1 MAGFGFIPND
11 PNDSSD
17 SNDPENNR
25 PDFEAMLRQM
35 QEQMRAQFEQLGINP
50 VGFVNPF
57 TTLFEGAA
65 QGGKSKDGKEEVLSI
80 SAARD
85 TAKKFVTAQGLKPIG
100 AKELA
105 VVASAFEISEI
116 WLDEALSFPA
126 TGIAPSSATRLDWV
140 DQTISGWHKTIEPLA
155 AGFPARSQTY
165 LIKP

>member
-11 PNDSSD
+11 PNDSSN
-17 SNDPENNR
+17 SGDPENNR

-57 TTLFEGAA
+57 TSLFPGSANA
-65 QGGKSKDGKEEVLSI
+65 SQDGKDNGGKKEVLSI
-80 SAARD
+80 SAAHE

-105 VVASAFEISEI
+105 VVASAFEISESSCSPWVLKCFRI
-116 WLDEALSFPA
+116 FSLIIF
-126 TGIAPSSATRLDWV
+126 TVRIA
-140 DQTISGWHKTIEPLA
+140 QI
-155 AGFPARSQTY
+155 
-165 LIKP
+165 